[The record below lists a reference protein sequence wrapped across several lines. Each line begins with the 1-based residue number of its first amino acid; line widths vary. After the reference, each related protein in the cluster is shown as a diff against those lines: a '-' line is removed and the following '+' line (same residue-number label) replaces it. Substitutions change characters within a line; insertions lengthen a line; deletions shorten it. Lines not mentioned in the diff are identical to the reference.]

1 MPSLIIQHFEPL
13 CAFLLPLIATLSEP
27 QQRHALNVV
36 GALLVCTHKH
46 KCLTTLTAMLRL
58 PHADHFAL
66 ADFFGQSTWDPLEV
80 RRAVLRTQ
88 MATLAQVLQQA
99 DGPPRAF

>member
-27 QQRHALNVV
+27 QQRHAHPLEGVSLNVV
-36 GALLVCTHKH
+36 GALLVCPSKH
-46 KCLTTLTAMLRL
+46 KCLTTLTAMAQPLKRAARPRRATLLRL

-66 ADFFGQSTWDPLEV
+66 ADFFRQSPWSP
-80 RRAVLRTQ
+80 
-88 MATLAQVLQQA
+88 
-99 DGPPRAF
+99 

>member
-27 QQRHALNVV
+27 QQRHAHPLEGVSLNVV
-36 GALLVCTHKH
+36 GALLVCPSKH
-46 KCLTTLTAMLRL
+46 KCLTTLTAMAPRRATLLRL

-66 ADFFGQSTWDPLEV
+66 ADFFRQSPWSP
-80 RRAVLRTQ
+80 
-88 MATLAQVLQQA
+88 
-99 DGPPRAF
+99 